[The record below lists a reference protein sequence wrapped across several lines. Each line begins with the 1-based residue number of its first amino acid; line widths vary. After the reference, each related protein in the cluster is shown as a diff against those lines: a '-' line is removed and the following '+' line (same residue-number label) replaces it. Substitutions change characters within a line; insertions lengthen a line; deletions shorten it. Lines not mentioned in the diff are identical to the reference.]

1 MWPGKRLRISPE
13 RCSQPATISMLPLT
27 ATPLLSPRSRSCWLI
42 ARQSSSE
49 NNIDIPNLQCSHDVG
64 AFPLCR
70 KMFYSTIHDQETG
83 RNLVADQGLVRET
96 ACAIVG
102 KLRSG

>member
-1 MWPGKRLRISPE
+1 
-13 RCSQPATISMLPLT
+13 LT
-27 ATPLLSPRSRSCWLI
+27 ATPLLRPRSRSCWLI
-42 ARQSSSE
+42 ARQSSAE
-49 NNIDIPNLQCSHDVG
+49 NNADIPNLQSSHDVG

-70 KMFYSTIHDQETG
+70 KMFYSTIHEQKNCGGETQ
-83 RNLVADQGLVRET
+83 VADQELVRET